1 MNFRTSLISV
11 ILVITASNS
20 KANLCPWDLPD
31 LQLWSDFSTWEVTPP
46 EEGESF
52 VLTKKVLLDIETP
65 PLGTIRII
73 DGGMIIFSPNHQ
85 VGQKIIFIDKY
96 QIIMCTTYQ
105 FFVIFLGKINS

>member
-1 MNFRTSLISV
+1 MNFRTSSLISV
-11 ILVITASNS
+11 ILVIITATNS

-31 LQLWSDFSTWEVTPP
+31 LHLWSDFSTWESGNPP

-85 VGQKIIFIDKY
+85 VGQKKFLSSIDE
-96 QIIMCTTYQ
+96 
-105 FFVIFLGKINS
+105 